1 MENTVV
7 IKLSQNNEMTIC
19 RHIMSDIKIGDFWA
33 WLNRYI
39 PAFEVLRL
47 LDICECDYKRLMIRK
62 YNRIFNTKN

>member
-1 MENTVV
+1 MNTVL
-7 IKLSQNNEMTIC
+7 IKLSEYNEMIIY
-19 RHIMSDIKIGDFWA
+19 RHVMADVSINDFWS

-62 YNRIFNTKN
+62 YNRIFNLKR